1 MSSDI
6 TPDVPPRIRCEAT
19 SPSSTSQD
27 VTCHRLHGIIRR
39 FPGSGAGHPT
49 ADDPA
54 RLIGLALG
62 HVRQGKGLTG
72 LVPDMIISRL
82 QAHAD
87 AGNPACRLLL
97 DWLDHRNSNL
107 LTASSLSSTPPVP
120 ATPCVT
126 PSPAAASEPEVTSA
140 TKGGKRRLIR
150 ERRQAVAGTLKKR
163 RPTKT
168 QSTDAKTAIIA
179 AQTEGKADE

>member
-6 TPDVPPRIRCEAT
+6 NPDVPPRIRCEAI
-19 SPSSTSQD
+19 SPPSTSQN
-27 VTCHRLHGIIRR
+27 VTCHRLHGNIRHYPR
-39 FPGSGAGHPT
+39 SGAGHPT

-62 HVRQGKGLTG
+62 HVRQGEGLNG

-87 AGNPACRLLL
+87 TGNPACRLLL
-97 DWLDHRNSNL
+97 DWLDHRNSDL
-107 LTASSLSSTPPVP
+107 LAASLSPITPAR
-120 ATPCVT
+120 ATPL
-126 PSPAAASEPEVTSA
+126 PNPAPAAASEPEIA
-140 TKGGKRRLIR
+140 NAPKNGKRRLIR
-150 ERRQAVAGTLKKR
+150 ERRQAVAGSLKKR
-163 RPTKT
+163 RPTKVH
-168 QSTDAKTAIIA
+168 STDCKTAIIA